1 MSIPVPEG
9 VQIGNTRTGREEET
23 TKERKSTFSKNKRP
37 CLLILHHDWQIMYLT
52 LLLGTHIL
60 RCQRQRP
67 KELKPQCDASR
78 TKVWEA
84 QKGRDQTLEG
94 IPGKLPRGGGIGNVP
109 ESTGSF
115 SWPRRSVLRSLSP
128 ECTSFPAGRLETW
141 KQAPGTRASFF
152 LKYNTKTKVRKSK
165 SSNSMNSSYVC
176 T

>member
-1 MSIPVPEG
+1 MCWGLGASPHILPSSYCLLRKSSQQPVPCPPPRDPGMSWARSGSVVSSSSSPVRVCTGSVSIPVPEG

-23 TKERKSTFSKNKRP
+23 TKERKHTFSKNKRP

-94 IPGKLPRGGGIGNVP
+94 IPGKLPRGGG
-109 ESTGSF
+109 
-115 SWPRRSVLRSLSP
+115 
-128 ECTSFPAGRLETW
+128 
-141 KQAPGTRASFF
+141 
-152 LKYNTKTKVRKSK
+152 
-165 SSNSMNSSYVC
+165 
-176 T
+176 